1 MMKTILISN
10 LLFFFL
16 FQSIGQIDDLKT
28 NANLTYLKP
37 LWSSRDAQSIEFRN
51 GDKIHRALNLED
63 WYELNYY
70 NKPAYYI
77 FKSDKKL
84 IYFYNWFAI
93 NDSRQITLPKH
104 HIIPSKQD
112 IQKLKELNYNFVFNS
127 FSSGNTVSFSP
138 IGSIA
143 FDDQCIIFEDN
154 SSATYWARDAYD
166 REYGNTFV
174 INSESSNRALSISE
188 SVALKQDGYPLRLV
202 RPISTFIKDTILDYA
217 SLLPDEVYSIFSS
230 SSKKV
235 MQEFRAE
242 KNYSALFNFQ
252 LSFDSKGV
260 NKSTSNNCF
269 IEYSKSNSIE
279 LPKDFFNQGINA
291 LRAPFYGEV
300 FIKSDAR
307 LSFELKKQ
315 TKTNPGFFNDKIDK
329 LSAIQNTSAIKKSMK
344 RTSAYQF
351 KAFYTF
357 SESTISHPKTMV
369 LANYNYAEIVV
380 SERYLKKV
388 NAKGP
393 LYSVLAVIPGVGFH
407 TIRKY
412 QGSRIDSP
420 KLYHYSIPV
429 GALAATSLIIS
440 RVGYAKYKNSIDNI
454 NDDRVY
460 RTANFF
466 NKAAIVTGGA
476 YAILGLIDFTATFSI
491 GASNKIHQRKIN
503 KFIRNRG
510 VKNMGVLMSSNED
523 KVVNSQ
529 ANFQKY
535 DSSLKNDEKVQEKK
549 HEIRHEPVKQQN
561 LTNAPQTK
569 SVQQIENNSSYF
581 TDSRDGKKYKTVVI
595 GKQTWMA
602 ENLAYKP
609 QYGNYWAYDNNPSNV
624 VKYGYL
630 YDFKTACQVCP
641 KGWHLPSD
649 KEWTTLTVYL
659 GGKDIAGTKMK
670 STSGWKDRGDGSNS
684 SGFSG
689 LPGGWCS
696 ESGKF
701 EDIGKGGYWWTSY
714 SDAYSANYH
723 FLYYSERF
731 LKRNY
736 FHKGVGLSVRCLKD

>member
-104 HIIPSKQD
+104 YIIPSKQD

-242 KNYSALFNFQ
+242 ENYSALFNFQ
-252 LSFDSKGV
+252 LSFDTKGV

-291 LRAPFYGEV
+291 LRAPFYGEG

-307 LSFELKKQ
+307 LRFELKKQ
-315 TKTNPGFFNDKIDK
+315 TKKSPGFFNDKIDK
-329 LSAIQNTSAIKKSMK
+329 LSAIQNTSAITKSMR

-351 KAFYTF
+351 KAFYNF
-357 SESTISHPKTMV
+357 SESTITHPKTMV
-369 LANYNYAEIVV
+369 LANYNNAEILVR
-380 SERYLKKV
+380 ERYLNKV

-393 LYSVLAVIPGVGFH
+393 LYSVLAVVPGLGIQ
-407 TIRKY
+407 TIRKK
-412 QGSRIDSP
+412 QWSRKDSP
-420 KLYHYSIPV
+420 NLYYYSIPV

-440 RVGYAKYKNSIDNI
+440 RARYAKYKNSIDNI

-460 RTANFF
+460 RTATFF

-491 GASNKIHQRKIN
+491 GASNKYHQRKIN

-523 KVVNSQ
+523 KVVNSH

-535 DSSLKNDEKVQEKK
+535 DASLKNNEQFLEKK
-549 HEIRHEPVKQQN
+549 QDN
-561 LTNAPQTK
+561 LTNEPQVK
-569 SVQQIENNSSYF
+569 SVEQVDYNSSYF

-595 GKQTWMA
+595 GEQTWMV

-609 QYGNYWAYDNNPSNV
+609 QYGNYWAYDNMPSNV
-624 VKYGYL
+624 DKYGYL
-630 YDFKTACQVCP
+630 YDFNTACQVCP

-649 KEWTTLTVYL
+649 AEWTTLTVYL

-670 STSGWKDRGDGSNS
+670 STSGWKYRGDGSNS

-689 LPGGWCS
+689 LPGG
-696 ESGKF
+696 GTF
-701 EDIGKGGYWWTSY
+701 GNIGLGSYWWSSTELDS
-714 SDAYSANYH
+714 NYAW
-723 FLYYSERF
+723 YRF
-731 LKRNY
+731 LLYDYGTVGSYNY
-736 FHKGVGLSVRCLKD
+736 GKVEGFSVRCLRD